1 MLGIG
6 INASGRAGFAAAVA
20 VAALVFSGC
29 STLYPEPDPEPTVDV
44 VDVVI
49 ETPLELIKV
58 KPLARQPW
66 EMRLPPVAIVLTST
80 QAAYADVAR
89 ELTDRFK
96 DYEIY
101 DLSDDSQPPV
111 SVLRLINDSE
121 SDVVVAIGLR
131 AARSSVAM
139 ADKPVVFSQVF
150 NYQDHKLLTDNS
162 RGVAALAP
170 LNAQLAAWKKIDPDI
185 ARIGAIIGEGHDDLI
200 AEAMLAAERLGIDL
214 RVQVTHSDQET
225 LYFFRRM
232 IRDIDGFW
240 LFPDNRI
247 LSGRVLQQMLTDA
260 NRQQIPVT
268 VPSESMLQMG
278 ATISMTTVAA
288 DIAETIVNV
297 IRQIQADGL
306 SAVPPITRL
315 SEIRVE
321 TNSTIQ
327 VVER

>member
-1 MLGIG
+1 
-6 INASGRAGFAAAVA
+6 
-20 VAALVFSGC
+20 
-29 STLYPEPDPEPTVDV
+29 
-44 VDVVI
+44 
-49 ETPLELIKV
+49 
-58 KPLARQPW
+58 
-66 EMRLPPVAIVLTST
+66 
-80 QAAYADVAR
+80 
-89 ELTDRFK
+89 
-96 DYEIY
+96 
-101 DLSDDSQPPV
+101 
-111 SVLRLINDSE
+111 
-121 SDVVVAIGLR
+121 
-131 AARSSVAM
+131 M
-139 ADKPVVFSQVF
+139 AEKPVVFSQVF
-150 NYQDHKLLTDNS
+150 NYEDHKLLTANS
-162 RGVAALAP
+162 RGVAAVPP
-170 LNAQLAAWKKIDPDI
+170 LEAQLAAWKKIDPDI
-185 ARIGAIIGEGHDDLI
+185 VRIGAIIGEGHDDLI
-200 AEAMLAAERLGIDL
+200 AEATLAAERLGIEL

-232 IRDIDGFW
+232 IRNIDGFW

-260 NRQQIPVT
+260 NQQRVPVT